1 MDDIHE
7 ILQAIST
14 HDVEGSVI
22 ATIVDVQGSAYKK
35 EGAMML
41 FSPEGLQ
48 TGMLSAG
55 CLEEDLAERIK
66 RFGVGRQAEL
76 LTYDMRAEH
85 DLLWGQGSG
94 CNGVIQI
101 LVEPVNRALLFHL
114 NKMKDLLNKGKAIT
128 VWKELPEGDNRM
140 NYLYQS
146 GTEHFGH
153 VKQDDGFL
161 QVIKTASYL
170 SGEKGVHKLGE
181 MKKRIYCD
189 CYKPKPRLVIFG
201 AGDDAK
207 PLVSLAD
214 QSGFNVELAD
224 WREGLCN
231 KQRFP
236 EVQQV
241 YVGFPH
247 ELQQQITLN
256 PSDFVILLTHNF
268 LRDKELLAYL
278 KNERLRYLGILG
290 STKRTKRLLGG
301 HEAPANLFSPIGISI
316 DAEGPDEIAVSIV
329 AELIQQ
335 KKKQWNEEVTIRESS

>member
-1 MDDIHE
+1 MDDIHG
-7 ILQAIST
+7 ILQAVST

-41 FSPEGLQ
+41 ISPDGLQ

-55 CLEEDLAERIK
+55 CLEEDLAGRIK
-66 RFGVGRQAEL
+66 HFGVGRQAEL

-101 LVEPVNRALLFHL
+101 LVEPVNRALVFHL
-114 NKMKDLLNKGKAIT
+114 NKIKDLLDKGRTIT
-128 VWKELPEGDNRM
+128 VWKELPAENNQM

-146 GTEHFGH
+146 DEEHFGH
-153 VKQDDGFL
+153 VNQDDGFL
-161 QVIKTASYL
+161 HVTKNASYV
-170 SGEKGVHKLGE
+170 SGEKGVKKLGE
-181 MKKRIYCD
+181 TKKRIYCD
-189 CYKPKPRLVIFG
+189 CYKPKSRLLIFG

-214 QSGFNVELAD
+214 QSGFIVDLAD
-224 WREGLCN
+224 WREAFCD

-236 EVQQV
+236 EVRHF
-241 YVGFPH
+241 YVGFPN
-247 ELQQQITLN
+247 ELQQQLKLKS
-256 PSDFVILLTHNF
+256 SDFVILLTHNF
-268 LRDKELLAYL
+268 QRDKELLAFL
-278 KNERLRYLGILG
+278 KNEPLRYLGILG
-290 STKRTKRLLGG
+290 SAKRTKRLLGG
-301 HEAPANLFSPIGISI
+301 QEAPANLFSPIGLTI
-316 DAEGPDEIAVSIV
+316 DAEGPNEIAVSIV

-335 KKKQWNEEVTIRESS
+335 RKKQWSEEVSIRETS